1 MASGD
6 KTYIADK
13 VTQDKI
19 LEAVNA
25 IKSDTGSLTGG
36 VKEFTANGTFTVPAG
51 VNKILI
57 TACAGGEGGLNSYI
71 EIGPSDYHLGTGAGG
86 DGGEWIFK
94 KAFNVTPNQSI
105 SITVGKGGNG
115 GSSSVRTNGGNT
127 IIGSLIT
134 LLGGGVSGNNTGG
147 KSNSAIYGSIDPDL
161 DIAYLQGL
169 LAFSGTKSGS
179 GFRDGESNT
188 ASIQTFY
195 TGGSNYTPYYS
206 LVFGGGGSLG
216 YGGSGTFGAG
226 GSVGSA
232 GGDGIVII
240 EW

>member
-51 VNKILI
+51 INKILI
-57 TACAGGEGGLNSYI
+57 TACAGGQGGIYDTLSITGGTTASY
-71 EIGPSDYHLGTGAGG
+71 STGGE
-86 DGGEWIFK
+86 GGEWIFK

-105 SITVGKGGNG
+105 SITVGKGGAGGEN
-115 GSSSVRTNGGNT
+115 GSSGSGGTVGGNT
-127 IIGSLIT
+127 IIGNLIT
-134 LLGGGVSGNNTGG
+134 LLGGGVSGNKSGG
-147 KSNSAIYGSIDPDL
+147 KTAGRTNYTVIEDTANA
-161 DIAYLQGL
+161 AY
-169 LAFSGTKSGS
+169 AYRGTKAGA
-179 GFRDGESNT
+179 GFRDGGNNSVSIYSQYYSSNT
-188 ASIQTFY
+188 NRDRLIFTS
-195 TGGSNYTPYYS
+195 
-206 LVFGGGGSLG
+206 GGGGSLG
-216 YGGSGTFGAG
+216 YGESGVLGAG
-226 GSVGSA
+226 GFGTTD